1 MDASFHRGRVK
12 VPKPLR
18 LEVSESSM
26 VLLYGY
32 GSIPIHTIRG
42 MNIHFDP
49 AILMWTTGG

>member
-42 MNIHFDP
+42 MNIHFNP